1 VWTGRRLYIDAQGQS
16 RAHDM
21 GGIDM
26 LNRSNKIGLVVA
38 FVLGLSDIAILGAL
52 SDDDGPPIAI
62 VVISVALGVL
72 TLGLITR
79 VWRSGPTWAVM
90 IAIIIL
96 RGISGLGDVAAIGEG
111 PTVVIISGIFLAVTI
126 ADIFLLRDW
135 IKRPAGSVVTA

>member
-1 VWTGRRLYIDAQGQS
+1 
-16 RAHDM
+16 
-21 GGIDM
+21 M

-72 TLGLITR
+72 TLGLVTR

-90 IAIIIL
+90 IAILVL
-96 RGISGLGDVAAIGEG
+96 RMISGLGDIAAIGEG
-111 PTVVIISGIFLAVTI
+111 PTVIIISGIFLAVTLV
-126 ADIFLLRDW
+126 DIYLLRNW
-135 IKRPAGSVVTA
+135 IKKPAGSLAAA